1 MPVVVCQL
9 GSACS
14 ALLGTPHRPHAH
26 QTRSIILML
35 EYLHSS
41 RLGVKR
47 VRSGSRGGGC
57 GRLHKCL
64 FADCGVAVENC
75 VVGVVGDATLPAGSL
90 TFLPTS
96 EVSQSEAPV
105 ASFAARHG
113 SSCRKTTQ
121 LLQRSP

>member
-47 VRSGSRGGGC
+47 VRSGSRGGGVGGC
-57 GRLHKCL
+57 TNACL
-64 FADCGVAVENC
+64 LTAAWQLRIG